1 MMDSTADAPD
11 HDPELSRFLEGVLE
25 LSAERHQRGPDA
37 FLAALEGLADDFRAL
52 RLYRSE
58 KSLEQRLESFVE
70 KRFQLIDEPG
80 EYALAGD
87 EVLVL
92 SMSLGSSEPISVPAV
107 KRALVRLS
115 AVLVEEGVPS
125 VFGQLL
131 KRLRQL
137 ARQHHDAEL
146 TAWVRGVVNALPS
159 E

>member
-1 MMDSTADAPD
+1 MAPD
-11 HDPELSRFLEGVLE
+11 HDPELSRFLEAVLE

-37 FLAALEGLADDFRAL
+37 FLAALDGLADDFRAL
-52 RLYRSE
+52 RLYRNE
-58 KSLEQRLESFVE
+58 KSLEQRLEGFVE
-70 KRFQLIDEPG
+70 KRFQLIDEPT

-87 EVLVL
+87 EVVVL
-92 SMSLGSSEPISVPAV
+92 SMALGDFAAVSVPAV

-131 KRLRQL
+131 KRLRQI
-137 ARQHHDAEL
+137 ARQHPDAEL
-146 TAWVRGVVNALPS
+146 EAWVRGVVDALPS

>member
-1 MMDSTADAPD
+1 MTDPPD

-25 LSAERHQRGPDA
+25 LSTERHQRGPDA

-52 RLYRSE
+52 RLYRGE
-58 KSLEQRLESFVE
+58 KSLEQRLDSFVE
-70 KRFQLIDEPG
+70 KRFQLIDEPS

-92 SMSLGSSEPISVPAV
+92 SMALGDFAQLSVPAL

-115 AVLVEEGVPS
+115 AVLVEEGVVT

-146 TAWVRGVVNALPS
+146 EAWVRGVVNALPS
-159 E
+159 D